1 MVMTSCFLRKVSQN
15 SKENTCVGVSYKLY
29 RQLYKKGDSGTDFL
43 GKFGEIFKNIYFL
56 EHLQTA
62 VSETSR
68 MPWINTI
75 LEDESR

>member
-1 MVMTSCFLRKVSQN
+1 MSESLINF
-15 SKENTCVGVSYKLY
+15 Y
-29 RQLYKKGDSGTDFL
+29 RQLYKERDSGTVFL

-56 EHLQTA
+56 EHLQKA
-62 VSETSR
+62 ACETSR